1 MTAQEE
7 KLVLDLHAKWGNRW
21 SRIARKL
28 PGRTDNEIK
37 NYWRTHMRKKA
48 QEEKNNG
55 SAAFV
60 TPSSP
65 SFSSTTVTTTTTS
78 NNNEEQEQSSEIGP
92 NENEEAMEDG
102 YNSNSV
108 DQFWNEIA
116 ASEMAATGLGFDEY
130 KEIGCY
136 PNLSCDPI
144 TTPYS
149 PAWEY
154 NPEPLWRIDDEEFS
168 EMIVPDLAHS

>member
-1 MTAQEE
+1 
-7 KLVLDLHAKWGNRW
+7 LDNLIRW

-48 QEEKNNG
+48 QEQKKG
-55 SAAFV
+55 SAASV
-60 TPSSP
+60 SPSSP
-65 SFSSTTVTTTTTS
+65 SFSSTVTTTTS
-78 NNNEEQEQSSEIGP
+78 NNNEAQSLEIIGP
-92 NENEEAMEDG
+92 TESEEAVNG
-102 YNSNSV
+102 YNSV

-116 ASEMAATGLGFDEY
+116 ESEAATGLGFDEY

-136 PNLSCDPI
+136 PNLLFSPI
-144 TTPYS
+144 MMPYS
-149 PAWEY
+149 PVWEY

-168 EMIVPDLAHS
+168 EMNVPDLAHS